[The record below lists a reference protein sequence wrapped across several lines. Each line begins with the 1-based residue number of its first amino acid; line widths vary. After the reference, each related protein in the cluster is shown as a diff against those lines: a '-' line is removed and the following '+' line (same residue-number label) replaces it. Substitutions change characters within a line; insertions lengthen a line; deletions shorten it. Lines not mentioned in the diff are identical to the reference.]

1 MRQYKVPGQ
10 QMHSIEEGQET
21 YREVLIQLLLVLSD
35 KLVILGAIIKYIHY
49 LYNYWQKAITVRLFC
64 PSRAH
69 QEARKS
75 VVVSKWHQN
84 FWTKH
89 FH

>member
-49 LYNYWQKAITVRLFC
+49 LYNY
-64 PSRAH
+64 
-69 QEARKS
+69 
-75 VVVSKWHQN
+75 
-84 FWTKH
+84 
-89 FH
+89 